1 MSTAAT
7 STTTGITRDLAE
19 RCAAFRFADLPEA
32 VVARAKLIL
41 LDTLGA
47 MLAASPPRYSASR
60 ILLDAVRQWGGTPEC
75 TLVGRTWKTSCVHAA
90 LANGT
95 LGYSCDIEPHHPAAI
110 LHGPAAMVPAA
121 LAFAEREGRSGADFL
136 AAHVLGNEVAVRVSL
151 ALDPRALYARGFHPS
166 AICGAF
172 GAAAAAGHLLGL
184 DAPQLCNAFGLAGT
198 QAAGLLAWASDHTEN
213 SRPFNPGIAARNGA
227 TAAFLAHG
235 GFGGPPAIFE
245 GKYDAATAF
254 SGKIDAARLTA
265 GWGRHYHLPEFAF
278 KQYASCAF
286 THPGLDALLG
296 LMQDEGL
303 THEKIAGLTMRF
315 PTSGANIIDNNEL
328 KSHCAQYVLPVGAVR
343 GEVLIDDI
351 LQDRLE
357 DPAIRRLTS
366 VMRFERDAELEKTY
380 PERYATIV
388 EVQTT
393 DGRRLSRRVD
403 WAKGTPENPLI
414 HAEVEA
420 KFRRLVAGV
429 LPAGQ
434 AEKLLAC
441 VRGIERA
448 PDVTELAALLQ
459 VEQG

>member
-1 MSTAAT
+1 M
-7 STTTGITRDLAE
+7 GVTRELAE
-19 RCAAFRFADLPEA
+19 RCAAFRFAGLPAA
-32 VVARAKLIL
+32 VVERAKLIL

-60 ILLDAVRQWGGTPEC
+60 ILLESVRQWGGTPEC
-75 TLVGRTWKTSCVHAA
+75 TLVGRAWKTSCIHAA

-95 LGYSCDIEPHHPAAI
+95 LGYYCDIEPHHPAAI
-110 LHGPAAMVPAA
+110 LHGPAAMVPTA
-121 LAFAEREGRSGADFL
+121 LAFAERGRRSGADFL
-136 AAHVLGNEVAVRVSL
+136 AAQVLGNEVAVRVSL

-166 AICGAF
+166 AVCGAF

-184 DAPQLCNAFGLAGT
+184 DAGRLCSAFGLAGT
-198 QAAGLLAWASDHTEN
+198 QAAGLLAWASDHTEH

-227 TAAFLAHG
+227 TATFLAHG

-245 GKYDAATAF
+245 GKYDAGTAF
-254 SGKIDAARLTA
+254 GGKLDAGRLAA
-265 GWGRHYHLPEFAF
+265 GWGQHYHLPEFAF
-278 KQYASCAF
+278 KRYASCGF

-296 LMQDEGL
+296 IMRDEGL
-303 THEKIAGLTMRF
+303 THERIASLTMRF
-315 PTSGANIIDNNEL
+315 PTSGANIIDNNPL

-357 DPAIRRLTS
+357 DPAIRRLTAA
-366 VMRFERDAELEKTY
+366 MRFERDAELERVY

-393 DGRRLSRRVD
+393 DGRALTRRVD
-403 WAKGTPENPLI
+403 WAKGTPENPLTD
-414 HAEVEA
+414 AEVEA
-420 KFRRLVAGV
+420 KFRRLVSAV

-434 AEKLLAC
+434 ADKLLAC

-448 PDVTELAALLQ
+448 PDLTELSALLQ
-459 VEQG
+459 VDQE